1 MAKKDAEMENMKLQM
16 AEMVKAMKNVQHPPQ
31 SNSFASAADFA
42 LTSDTATR
50 GRGRGRGQNPTR
62 GGGQVGGRGRG
73 RGSNVKPSAKDFLI
87 SSQSTRSSQSKKR
100 SGMSPDIGKSGRGS
114 ESDEDEDADQPD
126 PRPLMPK
133 GMSPR
138 CMKHKSHCWSLL
150 KIYFC
155 KNERD
160 QINRLNLKK
169 NLDGHKSEDMESCSQ
184 KFLQQC
190 NRLMLTHV

>member
-42 LTSDTATR
+42 LTLDTATR

-126 PRPLMPK
+126 PRQSEQWKIQRKRVFRKTVKVRLRLKSFLKPQEEIQRNPSFNK
-133 GMSPR
+133 KREPR
-138 CMKHKSHCWSLL
+138 VK
-150 KIYFC
+150 
-155 KNERD
+155 
-160 QINRLNLKK
+160 
-169 NLDGHKSEDMESCSQ
+169 
-184 KFLQQC
+184 
-190 NRLMLTHV
+190 ML